1 MTRDQIKKVSKE
13 GARKAAD
20 PKSGK
25 PVSAKHIQRLADLK
39 LKRANAKSVPVQHQ
53 EREEGVSPPECSFR
67 EDAISTS
74 SAQELLQSRIW

>member
-25 PVSAKHIQRLADLK
+25 PVSAKHMQRLAELK
-39 LKRANAKSVPVQHQ
+39 LKRAKPKSAPVDYQD
-53 EREEGVSPPECSFR
+53 RKR
-67 EDAISTS
+67 A
-74 SAQELLQSRIW
+74 

>member
-25 PVSAKHIQRLADLK
+25 PVSVKHMQRLAE
-39 LKRANAKSVPVQHQ
+39 LKRAKAKSAPIDR
-53 EREEGVSPPECSFR
+53 ERKR
-67 EDAISTS
+67 A
-74 SAQELLQSRIW
+74 

>member
-25 PVSAKHIQRLADLK
+25 PVSAKHIQRLAELK
-39 LKRANAKSVPVQHQ
+39 LKRAKAKSTPVNYQ
-53 EREEGVSPPECSFR
+53 ERKR
-67 EDAISTS
+67 A
-74 SAQELLQSRIW
+74 

>member
-39 LKRANAKSVPVQHQ
+39 R
-53 EREEGVSPPECSFR
+53 
-67 EDAISTS
+67 
-74 SAQELLQSRIW
+74 SAQTLNPPRSIIRTGRGS

>member
-25 PVSAKHIQRLADLK
+25 PVSAKHMKRLAELK
-39 LKRANAKSVPVQHQ
+39 LKRAKSKSAPVDYQD
-53 EREEGVSPPECSFR
+53 RKR
-67 EDAISTS
+67 A
-74 SAQELLQSRIW
+74 

>member
-1 MTRDQIKKVSKE
+1 MTRNQIKKVSKE

-53 EREEGVSPPECSFR
+53 ERKR
-67 EDAISTS
+67 A
-74 SAQELLQSRIW
+74 

>member
-25 PVSAKHIQRLADLK
+25 PASMKHVRRLAELK
-39 LKRANAKSVPVQHQ
+39 QKRAKANSAPDGYQ
-53 EREEGVSPPECSFR
+53 ERKR
-67 EDAISTS
+67 A
-74 SAQELLQSRIW
+74 

>member
-39 LKRANAKSVPVQHQ
+39 LKRPKAKSATVQYP
-53 EREEGVSPPECSFR
+53 ERKR
-67 EDAISTS
+67 A
-74 SAQELLQSRIW
+74 

>member
-25 PVSAKHIQRLADLK
+25 PLSMKHIQRLAELK
-39 LKRANAKSVPVQHQ
+39 TKRATAKSALVDCQ
-53 EREEGVSPPECSFR
+53 ERKR
-67 EDAISTS
+67 A
-74 SAQELLQSRIW
+74 

>member
-25 PVSAKHIQRLADLK
+25 PVSAKHMKRLAELK
-39 LKRANAKSVPVQHQ
+39 LKRTKSKSAPVDYQD
-53 EREEGVSPPECSFR
+53 RKR
-67 EDAISTS
+67 A
-74 SAQELLQSRIW
+74 

>member
-25 PVSAKHIQRLADLK
+25 PVSAKHVQRLAELK
-39 LKRANAKSVPVQHQ
+39 LKRAKPKSAAVDYQD
-53 EREEGVSPPECSFR
+53 RKR
-67 EDAISTS
+67 A
-74 SAQELLQSRIW
+74 

>member
-25 PVSAKHIQRLADLK
+25 PASTKHVQRLAELK
-39 LKRANAKSVPVQHQ
+39 QKRAKANLAPVGYQ
-53 EREEGVSPPECSFR
+53 ERKR
-67 EDAISTS
+67 A
-74 SAQELLQSRIW
+74 

>member
-25 PVSAKHIQRLADLK
+25 PVSAKHIQRLAELK
-39 LKRANAKSVPVQHQ
+39 LKCVKPKSAPVDSQDRKRA
-53 EREEGVSPPECSFR
+53 
-67 EDAISTS
+67 
-74 SAQELLQSRIW
+74 